1 MIKLISLYFFSLI
14 TLTHTHPRS
23 VNTHTIIGSSAFP
36 GKMLIVRII
45 ENKKMHMLGQV
56 RLIKG

>member
-14 TLTHTHPRS
+14 TLTHTHTRS

-36 GKMLIVRII
+36 GKMFIVRII
-45 ENKKMHMLGQV
+45 ENKKNAYV
-56 RLIKG
+56 RSG